1 MILSI
6 YLKNYIII
14 DELEINFSTGFNVI
28 TGETG
33 AGKSIALEGLLL
45 SLCARQS
52 TKGTHKNNAE
62 PLILSSSFDIE
73 NNVRVRQ
80 ILEEY
85 GVVLENSSEI
95 IVRRVIQQDGKSKS
109 YINNQPAAVGLV
121 KAIGDELIEYTG
133 QHSNFK
139 LLNSAKH
146 LDLFDEF
153 ALDAGIKSDL
163 KQSYHDY
170 KVLRNKLDELINL
183 QENSEIEKQY
193 LEHAISEI
201 SGLNTY
207 PEEATEIAAKRKA
220 LQDRQ
225 KLIDICKKVS
235 DICESVNFPAKFA
248 QIQRELSKFDE
259 YFSSASKAIDA
270 TFAEYDEFQTQFD
283 ELMNGIGTP
292 SELESLEERLFKIMA
307 ISRKYNVPPVS
318 LSPLLEEFEEKISKL
333 HNVDAEIR
341 DTEKKLADARQ
352 FFLKIAKSVSSIRA
366 TESEN
371 LTNSIKDTL
380 SFLKM
385 EKANFV
391 VQIDVL
397 EKEEHWSE
405 NGIDKVRF
413 MASTNPGSPM
423 GDIAKIASGGELSR
437 IMLSLKLA
445 LASKDS
451 AISLIFDEVDSG
463 LSGAT
468 ANAVGKKLKDLSSRY
483 QVLCITHQPQVAC
496 YSDQHFFVEK
506 VSNEN
511 NTMFNVSSLDD
522 EEKVKSIARM
532 ISGDSIT
539 NESIEAARVL
549 INQS

>member
-1 MILSI
+1 
-6 YLKNYIII
+6 
-14 DELEINFSTGFNVI
+14 
-28 TGETG
+28 
-33 AGKSIALEGLLL
+33 
-45 SLCARQS
+45 
-52 TKGTHKNNAE
+52 
-62 PLILSSSFDIE
+62 
-73 NNVRVRQ
+73 
-80 ILEEY
+80 
-85 GVVLENSSEI
+85 
-95 IVRRVIQQDGKSKS
+95 
-109 YINNQPAAVGLV
+109 
-121 KAIGDELIEYTG
+121 
-133 QHSNFK
+133 
-139 LLNSAKH
+139 
-146 LDLFDEF
+146 
-153 ALDAGIKSDL
+153 
-163 KQSYHDY
+163 
-170 KVLRNKLDELINL
+170 
-183 QENSEIEKQY
+183 
-193 LEHAISEI
+193 
-201 SGLNTY
+201 
-207 PEEATEIAAKRKA
+207 
-220 LQDRQ
+220 
-225 KLIDICKKVS
+225 VS

-437 IMLSLKLA
+437 IMGSLLFRST
-445 LASKDS
+445 L
-451 AISLIFDEVDSG
+451 
-463 LSGAT
+463 
-468 ANAVGKKLKDLSSRY
+468 
-483 QVLCITHQPQVAC
+483 LCR
-496 YSDQHFFVEK
+496 
-506 VSNEN
+506 
-511 NTMFNVSSLDD
+511 
-522 EEKVKSIARM
+522 KSIERK
-532 ISGDSIT
+532 
-539 NESIEAARVL
+539 
-549 INQS
+549 